1 MLFNNEYFFVLKFNF
16 QVLTDYFN
24 MKYYHFSSVAK
35 KRLFWF
41 FETLASCVSK
51 NQMCRLRMDFL
62 LFYGIRDSLRLIVRL
77 AKIGF
82 KNVP

>member
-1 MLFNNEYFFVLKFNF
+1 MLFNNEYFFVLKFNC

-41 FETLASCVSK
+41 FEALASCVSK